1 MLSLLGNQTEQMLR
15 IHMTNDLT
23 PTDFELQELQ
33 AEIDSENETIQNE
46 INAEASIDDWIDVMM
61 HGLLE
66 DIQY

>member
-1 MLSLLGNQTEQMLR
+1 MLSLLGNQ
-15 IHMTNDLT
+15 MTNDLT

>member
-1 MLSLLGNQTEQMLR
+1 MLSLLGNQ
-15 IHMTNDLT
+15 MTNDLT

-46 INAEASIDDWIDVMM
+46 INAEASIDDWVDVMM

>member
-1 MLSLLGNQTEQMLR
+1 MLSLLGNQ
-15 IHMTNDLT
+15 MTNDLT

-33 AEIDSENETIQNE
+33 NEIDSENETIQNE
-46 INAEASIDDWIDVMM
+46 INVEASIDDWVDVMM